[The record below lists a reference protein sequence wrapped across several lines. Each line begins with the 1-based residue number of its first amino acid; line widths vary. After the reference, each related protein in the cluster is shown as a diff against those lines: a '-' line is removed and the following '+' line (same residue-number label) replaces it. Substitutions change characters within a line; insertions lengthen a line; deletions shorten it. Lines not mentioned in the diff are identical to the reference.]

1 MYGDIITREHVRQ
14 AFLLLFWWAI
24 IEMNAL
30 TERHNIYYY
39 TALNSFQNGSA
50 LATTVLIDK

>member
-24 IEMNAL
+24 IEMNTL

-39 TALNSFQNGSA
+39 AALNSFQNESA
-50 LATTVLIDK
+50 LAAIVLIDK